1 MSGTM
6 WSYQKKKN
14 MKNLL
19 DPLFYLMLYIKANTY
34 SGVKFL
40 LEVFQFKKH
49 RIQTYSIEK
58 KKKKPWLPKQLNDLL
73 KLIQPDS
80 DRVVSII

>member
-58 KKKKPWLPKQLNDLL
+58 KKKKTLVTQAIKWLAQAH
-73 KLIQPDS
+73 S
-80 DRVVSII
+80 TR

>member
-19 DPLFYLMLYIKANTY
+19 EPLFYLMLYIKANTY

-40 LEVFQFKKH
+40 LEVLQCKRH
-49 RIQTYSIEK
+49 RIQTYSIGK
-58 KKKKPWLPKQLNDLL
+58 KKQNKTWWPEQWNDLL
-73 KLIQPDS
+73 KLIQPD
-80 DRVVSII
+80 RVVSIM

>member
-1 MSGTM
+1 
-6 WSYQKKKN
+6 

-58 KKKKPWLPKQLNDLL
+58 KKQKNPGYPSN
-73 KLIQPDS
+73 
-80 DRVVSII
+80 